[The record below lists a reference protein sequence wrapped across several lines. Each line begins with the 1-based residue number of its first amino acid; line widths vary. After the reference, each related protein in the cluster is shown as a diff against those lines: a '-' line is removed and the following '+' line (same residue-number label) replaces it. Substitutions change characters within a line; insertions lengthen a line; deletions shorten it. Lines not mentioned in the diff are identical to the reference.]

1 MLETFNRVQLGCLP
15 SENPY
20 LNGAWEP
27 TDTEWTA
34 STPDLKIQGE
44 LPRDL
49 AGIYLRNG
57 HNQVHAPLGKY
68 HPFDGDG
75 MVHAMRF
82 EDGRVEYRNRWVRTT
97 GFLAEQAAGRSLW
110 PGIIEPRRAVLRG
123 WGSIGAMKDNAGTDV
138 IVHAGKAIVAMSQCS
153 EPYRL
158 DPFTLETLGP
168 DPQWARRLG
177 QRGICSHFQVDEHT
191 GEMMFFNY
199 GEQPPYMNY
208 GVVSADNQLV
218 HYEPIDLP
226 GARWP
231 HDLGMT
237 ERHCV
242 LHDLPMFFDQEGL
255 ARGQHRLKFHRDVP
269 ARFGVI
275 PRFGTNRDVRWF
287 EAMPCY
293 ILHLA
298 NCYEQGDEVVMEGC
312 IQTNPVPDLSH
323 LPKEGY
329 ARMLALLD
337 MRLQETR
344 MHRWRFNLKTGQT
357 REEDLDDEVTEFPM
371 VNGRHKGRPYRY
383 AYNAHM
389 TPGFWH
395 LDGLKRYDLKTG
407 ATQTWRAPQGC
418 YVSEAPFAPRLGAL
432 AEDDGYLISFMNDA
446 ARRRASCVVFDA
458 KDITQGPVCEI
469 ELPGFIPL
477 GAHAYWMPMSDAH
490 GVPAGGVGAVMDAAA
505 GQRP

>member
-34 STPDLKIQGE
+34 STPDLKIRGE

-418 YVSEAPFAPRLGAL
+418 YVSEAPFAPRVGAL

-477 GAHAYWMPMSDAH
+477 GAHAYWMPMSDAQ

>member
-57 HNQVHAPLGKY
+57 HNQVHASLGKY

>member
-1 MLETFNRVQLGCLP
+1 
-15 SENPY
+15 
-20 LNGAWEP
+20 
-27 TDTEWTA
+27 
-34 STPDLKIQGE
+34 
-44 LPRDL
+44 
-49 AGIYLRNG
+49 
-57 HNQVHAPLGKY
+57 
-68 HPFDGDG
+68 
-75 MVHAMRF
+75 
-82 EDGRVEYRNRWVRTT
+82 
-97 GFLAEQAAGRSLW
+97 
-110 PGIIEPRRAVLRG
+110 
-123 WGSIGAMKDNAGTDV
+123 GSIGAMKDNAGTDV

-418 YVSEAPFAPRLGAL
+418 YVSEAPFAPRVGAL

-477 GAHAYWMPMSDAH
+477 GAHAYWMPMSDAQ